1 MTSEVLKYD
10 FTETSGLILSDS
22 SGNNRDAILNELQFI
37 DTTWQAVVVTDS
49 NKPNWDTPVGGGP
62 FAPETVIKAHQF
74 VSGEKLYFLYGS
86 SILSQG
92 SDFSFS
98 YWMYPT
104 QDMSSYQA
112 IFATST
118 DNTST
123 GDFQISVKPTGST
136 NEIYMHSDSSY
147 SHIIGIV
154 TTDVWNH
161 IVVTY
166 KHNSGTNAT
175 LKTYLNGSNQY
186 NYTNTQVAPVAAGYK
201 FDVVKVGVNRN
212 EDDGGQFFVGYLS
225 AFSFY
230 DGELTQTEI
239 DDLYSDN
246 EICYHESTFVL
257 TKNGYKSIKDLKRGD
272 LIKTFHNNYQPLSK
286 LIKSINVSQEFILF
300 PKNSICDNVPNQDFM
315 ITRGHPI
322 YYKDDYYLSENFIN
336 DKIKIIK
343 DKSPYMYHLVFD
355 THEVI
360 NTNNLTTT
368 SLPNITNYNNM
379 YLRENEY
386 IDKSKYKK
394 DNIGKHYPPYML
406 HEDPLMIKTISF

>member
-10 FTETSGLILSDS
+10 FTETSGLTLSDS
-22 SGNNRDAILNELQFI
+22 SGNNRDATLHELQFI
-37 DTTWQAVVVTDS
+37 VDTWTAVTVGDPS
-49 NKPNWDTPVGGGP
+49 KPNWNTPAGGGP

-74 VSGEKLYFLYGS
+74 VSGERLYFLYNS
-86 SILSQG
+86 SIIPAS

-118 DNTST
+118 DNTDT
-123 GDFQISVKPTGST
+123 GDFQISVKPSGST
-136 NEIYMHSDSSY
+136 NEIYMHSDGSY
-147 SHIIGIV
+147 SHRIGIV
-154 TTDVWNH
+154 TTNAWNH

-186 NYTNTQVAPVAAGYK
+186 NYTNTQVSPVETGYK
-201 FDVVKVGVNRN
+201 FDVVKVGTNRN
-212 EDDGGQFFVGYLS
+212 QDDGGQFFVGYLS

-246 EICYHESTFVL
+246 EICYHESTIVL

-286 LIKSINVSQEFILF
+286 LIKSINISQEFILF
-300 PKNSICDNVPNQDFM
+300 PKNSICDNVPNKDFM

-343 DKSPYMYHLVFD
+343 DNSPYMYHLVFD

-360 NTNNLTTT
+360 HTNNLTTT

-386 IDKSKYKK
+386 INKSKYKK